1 MGTKYYVKK
10 TGKSALIYLNHE
22 TCGTKLNRQSLCE
35 VKGIISLTRKQNVT
49 YYPIRKVINNM
60 NK

>member
-1 MGTKYYVKK
+1 MKPV
-10 TGKSALIYLNHE
+10 E
-22 TCGTKLNRQSLCE
+22 TKLNRQSLCE

-49 YYPIRKVINNM
+49 YYPIRKVVNNM